1 MRTKFTTG
9 PALTPTCK
17 PTWSLPERRQAI
29 PSAGAAGT
37 PARGAHTVVPPAVAN
52 ISADWHANTPACRPP
67 RTISLSEEI
76 FLATQHD
83 RDT

>member
-1 MRTKFTTG
+1 M
-9 PALTPTCK
+9 
-17 PTWSLPERRQAI
+17 
-29 PSAGAAGT
+29 

-76 FLATQHD
+76 FLSTQHD